1 MFGRRFSLGS
11 NTAQPDDGRLSAL
24 LDQWKSIEPQANFEA
39 VVWRRIRAASAP
51 EQQPLPVAII
61 LRDWFVPR
69 SAWVNAAA
77 VAAGILV
84 GVGLAFFAPAAR
96 GGRHA
101 NEPLLHAQTL
111 AGSYLTMVTGGPR

>member
-1 MFGRRFSLGS
+1 MFGKHYRLGS
-11 NTAQPDDGRLSAL
+11 SEAQAGDKRLSAL
-24 LDQWKSIEPQANFEA
+24 LQGWKGLETHLSFEA
-39 VVWRRIRAASAP
+39 AVWRRLRAASAP
-51 EQQPLPVAII
+51 EQRAIPAVTT